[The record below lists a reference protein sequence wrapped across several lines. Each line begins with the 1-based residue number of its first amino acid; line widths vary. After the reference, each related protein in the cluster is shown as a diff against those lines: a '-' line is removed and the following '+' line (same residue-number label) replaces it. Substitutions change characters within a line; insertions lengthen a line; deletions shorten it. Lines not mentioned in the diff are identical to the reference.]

1 MIGQAILLL
10 AAFFL
15 GAIFTESRWIG
26 RMRGLGRLRGLG
38 EAAKMYADGGATLVA
53 AADSGAQARLSHE
66 EAQESLRSLQQ
77 QLTDEAQ
84 ASPVLETATRSKT

>member
-1 MIGQAILLL
+1 MIGQTILLL

-15 GAIFTESRWIG
+15 GAIFTEIRWIG
-26 RMRGLGRLRGLG
+26 RMRQLGGLQSLA
-38 EAAKMYADGGATLVA
+38 EAGKMYGDE
-53 AADSGAQARLSHE
+53 GAQ
-66 EAQESLRSLQQ
+66 QSLRSLQQ